1 MNRTT
6 KKFTL
11 KYHERL
17 HKKFDFSRCFN
28 KGTVLKH
35 NKIKLIIYTRR
46 NSSINVSRIGLVTSK
61 KIGIAVLRN
70 KTKRLLREIFRCNKH
85 LIQTKLDIII
95 ILNKYTIRLNY
106 QSLHSIFVNLLKKG
120 GYYLPLYY

>member
-17 HKKFDFSRCFN
+17 HKKFDFFRCFN
-28 KGTVLKH
+28 KGTVLKN
-35 NKIKLIIYTRR
+35 NKIKLIIYNR
-46 NSSINVSRIGLVTSK
+46 NNGINVSRIGLVTSK

-85 LIQTKLDIII
+85 LIQTRLDIII
-95 ILNKYTIRLNY
+95 ILNKYTIGLNY
-106 QSLHSIFVNLLKKG
+106 QSLHSVFINLLKKG